1 MFPGFGDSA
10 SLRIGPGRDR
20 HGLGGAPVAERLN
33 SANWTARTETESSF
47 VFMPA
52 NLAIT
57 RLLNHLF
64 GPLVVSVL
72 NLLGIHHNPARP
84 PINDTFALE
93 FLVAACLVLFFL
105 LVRFTLSVEKPNPA
119 QQIAEMIHEFTG
131 STADQIIGHGYERF
145 QAFVTCVFLFVVI
158 NNLIGLLPGI
168 VTPTSAPVVPLGIA
182 LCTFVYYN
190 FYGFKEQGFV
200 GYMKQFAGPIW
211 WISPLLFFIEIISH
225 CARVM
230 SLTIRL
236 YANMF
241 ASDLVT
247 LVFFSLIPVGIPA
260 IFLGL
265 HAGVSLIQA
274 YVFML
279 LSMIYLS
286 VAVSHEH

>member
-1 MFPGFGDSA
+1 
-10 SLRIGPGRDR
+10 
-20 HGLGGAPVAERLN
+20 
-33 SANWTARTETESSF
+33 
-47 VFMPA
+47 MPP
-52 NLAIT
+52 NFWIT

-64 GPLVVSVL
+64 APVVVALMNLVGV
-72 NLLGIHHNPARP
+72 HPADP
-84 PINDTFALE
+84 AKPINDTFGLE
-93 FLVAACLVLFFL
+93 VLVALGLVVFFL
-105 LVRFTLSVEKPNPA
+105 IVRFTLSAEKPNPA

-131 STADQIIGHGYERF
+131 TNASQIIGHNYERF
-145 QAFVTCVFLFVVI
+145 QAFTTCVFLFIVI
-158 NNLIGLLPGI
+158 CNLIGLIPGV

-182 LCTFVYYN
+182 VCTFVYYH

-200 GYMKQFAGPIW
+200 GYLKHFAGPIW
-211 WISPLLFFIEIISH
+211 WIAWLMFPIEIISH

-247 LVFFSLIPVGIPA
+247 LVFFSLVPVGIPA

-286 VAVSHEH
+286 VAVAHEH